1 MKKLFFV
8 LSFFILS
15 FVSYT
20 QTIPV
25 SKGFV
30 TDYENLFT
38 PEQNAELTKI
48 LTDYEA
54 QTTIE
59 IAVLTV
65 KDFDS
70 DIADF
75 AQKTAEKWGV
85 GKKGKDNGLLI
96 IISKNKRIL
105 RTETGYGLEGYLPD
119 GWLKLQGDSIV
130 EKYFKNSIV
139 STTKKDTIEILNKV
153 NDVLNTGKNFLDK
166 NVTDPDLRKA
176 LSDVDIL
183 KKDSIKKSQ
192 ILDTNARYFNG
203 TKALVIACMNRIGKE
218 GYSEE
223 TNKNLIKENEK
234 NKEEESL
241 ISWALRVIP
250 WWGWVIIIGIWII
263 IFIIDPGLALQ
274 ILFLGMAGKGGSG
287 GGGFGGGKFG
297 GGGSSSRW

>member
-1 MKKLFFV
+1 MKKIFFV
-8 LSFFILS
+8 LSFLILS
-15 FVSYT
+15 CVAYT

-38 PEQNAELTKI
+38 PEQNAELTK
-48 LTDYEA
+48 LLLDYEA

-70 DIADF
+70 DISDF
-75 AQKTAEKWGV
+75 AQKTAQKWGI

-96 IISKNKRIL
+96 IISRNKRIL
-105 RTETGYGLEGYLPD
+105 RSETGYGLEGYLPD

-130 EKYFKNSIV
+130 EKYFKNSVVI
-139 STTKKDTIEILNKV
+139 STKKDTVEILNKV
-153 NDVLNTGKNFLDK
+153 TDVLNTGKNFLDK

-176 LSDVDIL
+176 LSDVNVL

-192 ILDTNARYFNG
+192 TLDTNARYFDG
-203 TKALVIACMNRIGKE
+203 TKAFILACMNRIGKE
-218 GYSEE
+218 GYSED
-223 TNKNLIKENEK
+223 TNKSLIKENKKSE
-234 NKEEESL
+234 KEESI
-241 ISWALRVIP
+241 ISWLLTNVP
-250 WWGWVIIIGIWII
+250 WWVWII
-263 IFIIDPGLALQ
+263 IVGLWILLFIYDPGLALNL
-274 ILFLGMAGKGGSG
+274 LFLGMIGGKGGSG
-287 GGGFGGGKFG
+287 GGFGGGSFG